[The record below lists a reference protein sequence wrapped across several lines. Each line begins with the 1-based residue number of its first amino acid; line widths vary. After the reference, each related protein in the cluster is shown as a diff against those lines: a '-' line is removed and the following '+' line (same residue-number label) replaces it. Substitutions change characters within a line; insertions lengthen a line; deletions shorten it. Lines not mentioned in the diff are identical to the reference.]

1 MPRPIWLMLLLL
13 SLPVLTF
20 ADTPTFDRVSLSENA
35 STEVQNDQM
44 VAVLFAE
51 YEGRDATPLADR
63 VNRDIAD
70 ALGLAGK
77 TPGIEVRTQDY
88 QTRPVYDKEGKIRA
102 WRVRQSIRLQSTEGK
117 ALGDLLG
124 TLQERLK
131 LQSVAYQVSPQQR
144 RKHID
149 AVIQTALKRFQERA
163 QLVADAFG
171 RPHWRLVRLSI
182 NDGGPRPVP
191 LMRANLMS
199 EAAMKGAAPVPL
211 EAGTAT
217 LEVSVNGEI
226 ELTD

>member
-1 MPRPIWLMLLLL
+1 MPRPFWPVLLLL
-13 SLPVLTF
+13 SLPALTF
-20 ADTPTFDRVSLSENA
+20 ADTPTFDRVSLSEQA

-44 VAVLFAE
+44 VALLFAE

-63 VNRDIAD
+63 VNRDIAA
-70 ALGLAGK
+70 ALALAGK
-77 TPGIEVRTQDY
+77 TPGVEVRTQDY

-102 WRVRQSIRLQSTEGK
+102 WRVRQSIRLESTDSK

-149 AVIQTALKRFQERA
+149 SVIQTALKRFQERA